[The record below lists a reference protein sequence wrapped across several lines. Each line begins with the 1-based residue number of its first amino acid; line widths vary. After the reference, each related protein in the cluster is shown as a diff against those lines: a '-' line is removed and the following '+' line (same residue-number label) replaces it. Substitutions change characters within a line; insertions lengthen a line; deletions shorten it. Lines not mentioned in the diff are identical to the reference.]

1 MPRTRP
7 RDSTFQELRE
17 DLFTT
22 HLFTF
27 PNSNKATLTGT
38 LTRPAARSEN
48 AFPRPAS
55 SKKQVEDL
63 DLDLGIDLGIQT

>member
-7 RDSTFQELRE
+7 RDSTFQEPRE

-27 PNSNKATLTGT
+27 PNSNKATLTGI
-38 LTRPAARSEN
+38 LTRPTAPFQKRV
-48 AFPRPAS
+48 PQPAS

-63 DLDLGIDLGIQT
+63 ELGLEIEIRT